1 MIDMQRKKV
10 ASEELHDILTRE
22 FRKTAGDLCLKC
34 RIPRPVFREPGA
46 AGGANWRVG
55 GVDECSAL
63 CHTILEELV
72 ASLSVKYDITKP
84 RQ

>member
-1 MIDMQRKKV
+1 MQRTKV
-10 ASEELHDILTRE
+10 ATEELHDLLTRE

-55 GVDECSAL
+55 GIDECSAL